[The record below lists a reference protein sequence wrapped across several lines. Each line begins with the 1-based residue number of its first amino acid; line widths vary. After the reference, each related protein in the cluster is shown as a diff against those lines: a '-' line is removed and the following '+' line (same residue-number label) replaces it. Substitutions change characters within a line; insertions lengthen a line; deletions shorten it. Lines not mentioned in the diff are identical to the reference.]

1 MFGFERAIYGSPVKH
16 FLGDRPPPPLPPLL
30 SKGLDD

>member
-1 MFGFERAIYGSPVKH
+1 MLGFERAIYGSPEKK
-16 FLGDRPPPPLPPLL
+16 FFGDRFNPPPPPLL